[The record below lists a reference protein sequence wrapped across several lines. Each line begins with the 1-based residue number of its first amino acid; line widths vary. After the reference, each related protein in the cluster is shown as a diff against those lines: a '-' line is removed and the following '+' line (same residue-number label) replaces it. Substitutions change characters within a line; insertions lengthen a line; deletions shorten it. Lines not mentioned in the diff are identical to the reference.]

1 MHGSRQRLDNM
12 VASVEAAAVL
22 HNIHTMMRIEEGDE
36 EEQDQGARPR
46 GEGDETDDE
55 DDQVSRRRR
64 RMNDIDAG
72 NSSSED
78 EEDIGAQPVRQSKEA
93 VRAEGQALRDSI
105 LSAYFSA
112 NF

>member
-12 VASVEAAAVL
+12 VASVEAGAVL

-36 EEQDQGARPR
+36 EEEDQGARPR
-46 GEGDETDDE
+46 GDDDTEDE
-55 DDQVSRRRR
+55 DDQVSRRHR

-72 NSSSED
+72 NSSSDD
-78 EEDIGAQPVRQSKEA
+78 EENNGAQPVRQSKEA